1 MNNRYLA
8 ALGAALLL
16 ALPLSAQ
23 AEGDGGRSR
32 MDAAG
37 RDGGGNGRGAPR
49 RAHSDARAGGRRRA
63 ADAAAALRF
72 GLSGRGR
79 GRQIR
84 SANAEGRA
92 RVSAAHKLEKIDGQG
107 RPADPR
113 GRFFGDDVSPCL
125 RRRPAPRPARRLRRF
140 RRQRPVPRLPPTA
153 TPDMEHAPFAMRE
166 MDFSINGQNIR
177 LAVGQT
183 ETGETLYPLV
193 GVMERLDYDC
203 AYDGNGGW
211 QLVQQETGAQMAVM
225 TDGSDGLCENALA
238 IVDGVILLSD
248 DSQRVYAYA
257 GEAYLNDVMMD
268 KLGVSVMLLGETA
281 LVETR

>member
-23 AEGDGGRSR
+23 AEATAAEAAWTPPVVTAEE
-32 MDAAG
+32 MDAAHLG
-37 RDGGGNGRGAPR
+37 ERILMRGLEGDDVRLMQQRLYDLGYLDGDVDGK
-49 RAHSDARAGGRRRA
+49 
-63 ADAAAALRF
+63 F
-72 GLSGRGR
+72 GL
-79 GRQIR
+79 QTQK
-84 SANAEGRA
+84 AVRA
-92 RVSAAHKLEKIDGQG
+92 FQRAHKLEKIDGKVGEQTL
-107 RPADPR
+107 AAL
-113 GRFFGDDVSPCL
+113 FGDDVIALPTPTPS
-125 RRRPAPRPARRLRRF
+125 PAPSPTPTSVPTAT
-140 RRQRPVPRLPPTA
+140 PVPTPAPTA

-225 TDGSDGLCENALA
+225 TDGSD
-238 IVDGVILLSD
+238 

>member
-1 MNNRYLA
+1 
-8 ALGAALLL
+8 
-16 ALPLSAQ
+16 
-23 AEGDGGRSR
+23 
-32 MDAAG
+32 MDAAHLG
-37 RDGGGNGRGAPR
+37 ERILMRGLEGDDVRLMQQRLYDLDYLDGDVDGK
-49 RAHSDARAGGRRRA
+49 
-63 ADAAAALRF
+63 F
-72 GLSGRGR
+72 GL
-79 GRQIR
+79 QTQK
-84 SANAEGRA
+84 AVRA
-92 RVSAAHKLEKIDGQG
+92 FQRAHKLEKIDGKVGPQTL
-107 RPADPR
+107 AAL
-113 GRFFGDDVSPCL
+113 FGDDVIALPTPTPNPTPSPT
-125 RRRPAPRPARRLRRF
+125 PTSVPTAT
-140 RRQRPVPRLPPTA
+140 PVP

-177 LAVGQT
+177 LAVGRT

-248 DSQRVYAYA
+248 DSQRVYVYA
-257 GEAYLNDVMMD
+257 GEAYLNDAMMD

>member
-1 MNNRYLA
+1 
-8 ALGAALLL
+8 
-16 ALPLSAQ
+16 
-23 AEGDGGRSR
+23 
-32 MDAAG
+32 MDAAHLG
-37 RDGGGNGRGAPR
+37 ERILMRGLEGDDVRLMQQRLYDLGYLDGDVDGK
-49 RAHSDARAGGRRRA
+49 
-63 ADAAAALRF
+63 F
-72 GLSGRGR
+72 GL
-79 GRQIR
+79 QTQK
-84 SANAEGRA
+84 AVRA
-92 RVSAAHKLEKIDGQG
+92 FQRAHKLEKIDGKVGPQTL
-107 RPADPR
+107 AAL
-113 GRFFGDDVSPCL
+113 FGDDVIALPTPTPNPTPSPT
-125 RRRPAPRPARRLRRF
+125 PTSVPTAT
-140 RRQRPVPRLPPTA
+140 PVP

-177 LAVGQT
+177 LAVGRT

-257 GEAYLNDVMMD
+257 GEAYLNDAMMD

>member
-23 AEGDGGRSR
+23 AEAPAAEAAWTPPVVTAEE
-32 MDAAG
+32 MDAAHLG
-37 RDGGGNGRGAPR
+37 ERILMRGLEGDDVRLMQQRLYDLGYLDGDVDGK
-49 RAHSDARAGGRRRA
+49 
-63 ADAAAALRF
+63 F
-72 GLSGRGR
+72 GL
-79 GRQIR
+79 QTQK
-84 SANAEGRA
+84 AVRA
-92 RVSAAHKLEKIDGQG
+92 FQRAHKLEKIDGKVGPQTL
-107 RPADPR
+107 AAL
-113 GRFFGDDVSPCL
+113 FGDDVIALPTPTPSPT
-125 RRRPAPRPARRLRRF
+125 PSPTPTSVPTAT
-140 RRQRPVPRLPPTA
+140 PVPTPAPTA
-153 TPDMEHAPFAMRE
+153 TPDMEHAPGAMRE

-225 TDGSDGLCENALA
+225 TDGSDGLCKNALA

>member
-23 AEGDGGRSR
+23 AEATAAEAAWTPPVVTAEE
-32 MDAAG
+32 MDAAHLG
-37 RDGGGNGRGAPR
+37 ERILMRGLEGDDVRLMQQRLYDLGYLDGDVDGK
-49 RAHSDARAGGRRRA
+49 
-63 ADAAAALRF
+63 F
-72 GLSGRGR
+72 GL
-79 GRQIR
+79 QTQK
-84 SANAEGRA
+84 AVRA
-92 RVSAAHKLEKIDGQG
+92 FQRAHKLEKIDGKVGEQTL
-107 RPADPR
+107 AAL
-113 GRFFGDDVSPCL
+113 FGDDVIALPTPTPSPTL
-125 RRRPAPRPARRLRRF
+125 SPTPTSVPTAT
-140 RRQRPVPRLPPTA
+140 PVPTPAPTA

-281 LVETR
+281 LIETR

>member
-1 MNNRYLA
+1 
-8 ALGAALLL
+8 
-16 ALPLSAQ
+16 
-23 AEGDGGRSR
+23 
-32 MDAAG
+32 MDAAHLG
-37 RDGGGNGRGAPR
+37 ERILMRGLEGDDVRLMQQRLYDLGYLDGDVDGK
-49 RAHSDARAGGRRRA
+49 
-63 ADAAAALRF
+63 F
-72 GLSGRGR
+72 GL
-79 GRQIR
+79 QTQK
-84 SANAEGRA
+84 AVRA
-92 RVSAAHKLEKIDGQG
+92 FQRAHKLEKIDGKVGPQTL
-107 RPADPR
+107 AAL
-113 GRFFGDDVSPCL
+113 FGDDVIALPTPTPSPTL
-125 RRRPAPRPARRLRRF
+125 SPTPTSVPTAT
-140 RRQRPVPRLPPTA
+140 PVPTPAPTA

-257 GEAYLNDVMMD
+257 GEAYLNDAMMD

>member
-23 AEGDGGRSR
+23 AEATAAEAAWTPLVVTAEE
-32 MDAAG
+32 MDAAHLG
-37 RDGGGNGRGAPR
+37 ERILMRGLEGDDVRLMQQRLYDLGYLDGDVDGK
-49 RAHSDARAGGRRRA
+49 
-63 ADAAAALRF
+63 F
-72 GLSGRGR
+72 GL
-79 GRQIR
+79 QTQK
-84 SANAEGRA
+84 AVRA
-92 RVSAAHKLEKIDGQG
+92 FQRAHKLEKIDGKVGEQTL
-107 RPADPR
+107 AAL
-113 GRFFGDDVSPCL
+113 FGDDVIALPTPTASPT
-125 RRRPAPRPARRLRRF
+125 PA
-140 RRQRPVPRLPPTA
+140 PTA

-257 GEAYLNDVMMD
+257 GEAYLNDAMMD